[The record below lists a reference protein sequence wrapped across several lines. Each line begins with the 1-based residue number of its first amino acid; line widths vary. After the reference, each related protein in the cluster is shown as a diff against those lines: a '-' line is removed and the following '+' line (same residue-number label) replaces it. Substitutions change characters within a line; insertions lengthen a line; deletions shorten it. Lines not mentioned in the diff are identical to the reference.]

1 MEHRITKQHINIDI
15 YNSNIYE
22 KKKNDTHCSKNLG
35 NWKRKKNAYDNGKG
49 EDEMKDYEDKKERE
63 REKDMYIIQTKS
75 KWQIFWFFR

>member
-1 MEHRITKQHINIDI
+1 M
-15 YNSNIYE
+15 

-63 REKDMYIIQTKS
+63 RKICI
-75 KWQIFWFFR
+75 